1 MSSTSKTAVPKQ
13 DFLWVNHD
21 AQNLKPAP
29 QNRQQI
35 FKHVQRKYRPWKR
48 GQEAKALRHSAKVPN
63 LKWEAVE
70 AKKSVGRDEEAVVKV
85 PPSPKT
91 LVGKGNSDPFSAFAL
106 TITPEANRFL
116 AFYREYVLPA
126 TYFQIRYK
134 TRATLAKENWQDQ
147 VTGLHD
153 VGTGYATLAFHG
165 STAARYSP
173 TLRPAALKFMN
184 QSMIGLREKI
194 AKDGVAQEFPYIW
207 HMTVLFAAEVNGAN
221 LENATTHGRM
231 LFNLQKQ
238 LFAKGRLDYK
248 ILLYQLYLDSQ
259 LSCMFLKRTI
269 FDVDSTALDF
279 IAPVGKAA
287 ARNPQQVIS
296 PDVILDPS
304 IDTEE
309 LQQWFQIRR
318 EQLNYVFMR
327 IQQQITVVSPV
338 ITTWRFARTCI
349 FNGRMVHHYLN
360 AAAELSRPDLQQ
372 KVKDHLYAQQ
382 YLALAGLWHVRDP
395 FMNPVLL
402 GRPVYDGTAVL
413 VALRKALELDRGTA
427 ERPFNMSS
435 WDRYSNARLWA
446 LYVGALAERAPNTF
460 SAQVVQSLSWFNTNL
475 AEQAAAMGIW
485 TWSAAKAVFDGFLYH
500 EAMSALGSDWFELLM
515 TSRAI
520 ALPLRDMSR
529 DNSASGFL
537 SKQS

>member
-1 MSSTSKTAVPKQ
+1 MSSTSETTVPKQ

-21 AQNLKPAP
+21 ANNLKPAP

-48 GQEAKALRHSAKVPN
+48 GQETKALRNSAKVPKP
-63 LKWEAVE
+63 KWDSEEATKSSVGDKEAVIE
-70 AKKSVGRDEEAVVKV
+70 V
-85 PPSPKT
+85 PTSPKT
-91 LVGKGNSDPFSAFAL
+91 LIGKGNSDPFAAFAL

-116 AFYREYVLPA
+116 TFYRDYILPA

-153 VGTGYATLAFHG
+153 VGTGYATLAFHS
-165 STAARYSP
+165 STAVRYSP

-184 QSMIGLREKI
+184 QSMLSLREKI
-194 AKDGVAQEFPYIW
+194 AKDSVAQEVPYAW
-207 HMTVLFAAEVNGAN
+207 HMTVLFAAEVNAAN
-221 LENATTHGRM
+221 LKNATTHGRM

-238 LFAKGRLDYK
+238 LFARGKLDYR

-259 LSCMFLKRTI
+259 LSSMFLMRTI
-269 FDVDSTALDF
+269 FDVDSWALDF

-287 ARNPQQVIS
+287 ARNPQQIVS
-296 PDVILDPS
+296 PDTVLDPS

-327 IQQQITVVSPV
+327 IQQQVTTVSPV

-349 FNGRMVHHYLN
+349 FNGRMVHHFLK
-360 AAAELSRPDLQQ
+360 AEAELRRPGLEQE
-372 KVKDHLYAQQ
+372 VKDHLYAQQ

-395 FMNPVLL
+395 FMNPILL
-402 GRPVYDGTAVL
+402 GRPIYDGTAIL
-413 VALRKALELDRGTA
+413 VALRKTLELDRGAA
-427 ERPFNMSS
+427 EHPFSMSS
-435 WDRYSNARLWA
+435 WDRYKNARLWA

-485 TWSAAKAVFDGFLYH
+485 TWSAAKVVFDGFLYH
-500 EAMSALGSDWFELLM
+500 ESMSALGSDWFELLM

-520 ALPLRDMSR
+520 ALPLRDMST
-529 DNSASGFL
+529 DNAS
-537 SKQS
+537 

>member
-1 MSSTSKTAVPKQ
+1 MSSTSKAPASKQ
-13 DFLWVNHD
+13 EFLWVNHD
-21 AQNLKPAP
+21 SKNLKPLP

-35 FKHVQRKYRPWKR
+35 FKHVQRRYRPWKR
-48 GQEAKALRHSAKVPN
+48 GQEAKALRDSAKVP
-63 LKWEAVE
+63 KPKRDTYDADKDVDKD
-70 AKKSVGRDEEAVVKV
+70 KKALVHA
-85 PPSPKT
+85 PTSPKT
-91 LVGKGNSDPFSAFAL
+91 LVGKGNSDPFAVFPL

-116 AFYREYVLPA
+116 TFYREYILPA

-134 TRATLAKENWQDQ
+134 TRASLAKENWQDQ
-147 VTGLHD
+147 VNGLHD

-173 TLRPAALKFMN
+173 TMRPTALKFMN
-184 QSMIGLREKI
+184 ESMISLREKI
-194 AKDGVAQEFPYIW
+194 AKDSVAQEVPYIW

-238 LFAKGRLDYK
+238 LFAKGKLDYR

-259 LSCMFLKRTI
+259 LSTMFLIRTI
-269 FDVDSTALDF
+269 FDADSWALTF
-279 IAPVGKAA
+279 VEPVGKAA
-287 ARNPQQVIS
+287 ARNPQQVVF
-296 PDVILDPS
+296 PDAILDPS
-304 IDTEE
+304 VDTEE
-309 LQQWFQIRR
+309 LQQWFRIRR

-338 ITTWRFARTCI
+338 IITWRFARTCI

-360 AAAELSRPDLQQ
+360 AESQLRRSGLQQ
-372 KVKDHLYAQQ
+372 EVKDHLCAQQ
-382 YLALAGLWHVRDP
+382 YLALAALWHVRDP

-402 GRPVYDGTAVL
+402 GRPIYDGTAVL
-413 VALRKALELDRGTA
+413 VALRKALEMDRGAA

-435 WDRYSNARLWA
+435 WDRYRNARLWA
-446 LYVGALAERAPNTF
+446 LYVGALAERVPNTF
-460 SAQVVQSLSWFNTNL
+460 SAQVVESLSWFNTNL

-485 TWSAAKAVFDGFLYH
+485 TWNAAKVVFDGFLYH
-500 EAMSALGSDWFELLM
+500 ESMSAQGSDWFELLM

-520 ALPLRDMSR
+520 ALPLRDMS
-529 DNSASGFL
+529 
-537 SKQS
+537 